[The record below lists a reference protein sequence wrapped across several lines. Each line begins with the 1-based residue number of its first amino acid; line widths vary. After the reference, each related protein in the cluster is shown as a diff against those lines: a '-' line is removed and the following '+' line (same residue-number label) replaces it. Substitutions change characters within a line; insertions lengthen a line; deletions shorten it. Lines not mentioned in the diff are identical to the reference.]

1 MSASIQN
8 YINQRLQQRKDD
20 NNFRSLKV
28 IEGMVDFTSN
38 DYIGFAQDEALA
50 AAIEAEV
57 KVHHFANGSTGS
69 RLLSGNSAYA
79 EEVEHFIADYHN
91 AEASLVF
98 NSGFTANYGLLSSL
112 PYKGDTIIYDE
123 LVHASIH
130 DGIKNSKADSLGF
143 KHNDVAALEQ
153 ALQQAK
159 GLKYVV
165 GESVYSMDGDIAPLK
180 EIAALCKQYDAGLIV
195 DEAHATGVYGNK
207 GEGLVGALDLDDACL
222 ARIHTYGKAMGVH
235 GAAIVCSNE
244 LKAFLVNYCRAFIYT
259 TSMAFH
265 SLAAIKC
272 AYQQLENAAD
282 NRERLFSL
290 IKLLRNNIQ
299 PSDKFTLI
307 EGNSPVQSIVVV
319 GNNNVKAFAQS
330 LQAQGFDVRPILTPT
345 VAKGQERIRICLHS
359 FNTEQEVLNLAEAI
373 NKL

>member
-28 IEGMVDFTSN
+28 IEDMVDFTSN
-38 DYIGFAQDEALA
+38 DYIGFAQDKALTV
-50 AAIEAEV
+50 AIEAEV
-57 KVHHFANGSTGS
+57 KQHHFANGSTGS

-79 EEVEHFIADYHN
+79 EEVECFIANYHN
-91 AEASLVF
+91 AEAALVF

-143 KHNDVAALEQ
+143 KHNDVSDLEQ

-165 GESVYSMDGDIAPLK
+165 VESVYSMDGDLAPLK
-180 EIAALCKQYDAGLIV
+180 EIAALCNQYDAGLIV
-195 DEAHATGVYGNK
+195 DEAHATGVYGNR
-207 GEGLVGALDLDDACL
+207 GEGLVGALDLEDACL

-235 GAAIVCSNE
+235 GAAIVCSND

-259 TSMAFH
+259 TFMSFH

-272 AYQQLENAAD
+272 AYKQLANAGD
-282 NRERLFSL
+282 NREHLFNL
-290 IKLLRNNIQ
+290 IKLLRSSIQ
-299 PSDKFTLI
+299 LSDKFTLI
-307 EGNSPVQSIVVV
+307 EGNSPVQSIVVA

-359 FNTEQEVLNLAEAI
+359 FNTEQEVLKLAEAI

>member
-1 MSASIQN
+1 MSSSIQN
-8 YINQRLQQRKDD
+8 YINQRLQQRKED
-20 NNFRSLKV
+20 NNFRSLRV
-28 IEGMVDFTSN
+28 VEGMVDFTSN
-38 DYIGFAQDEALA
+38 DYIGFAQDEVLT

-57 KVHHFANGSTGS
+57 KKHHFANGSTGS

-79 EEVEHFIADYHN
+79 EDVERFIANYHN

-98 NSGFTANYGLLSSL
+98 NSGFMANYGLLSSL

-143 KHNDVAALEQ
+143 KHNDVASLEQ

-165 GESVYSMDGDIAPLK
+165 VESVYSMDGDLAPLN

-195 DEAHATGVYGNK
+195 DEAHATGVYGYR
-207 GEGLVGALDLDDACL
+207 GEGLVGALDLEDACL

-235 GAAIVCSNE
+235 GAAIVCSND

-259 TSMAFH
+259 TSMSFH
-265 SLAAIKC
+265 SLASIKC
-272 AYQQLENAAD
+272 SYKNLGNAYD
-282 NRERLFSL
+282 NIEHLFRM
-290 IKLLRNNIQ
+290 IKLLRNSIQ
-299 PSDKFTLI
+299 PNDKFTLI
-307 EGNSPVQSIVVV
+307 EGNSPVQSIVIS
-319 GNNNVKAFAQS
+319 GNNNVKAFAET

-345 VAKGQERIRICLHS
+345 VAKGHERIRICLHS

>member
-1 MSASIQN
+1 MSTAIKN

-20 NNFRSLKV
+20 NNFRTLKV
-28 IEGMVDFTSN
+28 VEGMVDFTSN
-38 DYIGFAQDEALA
+38 DYIGFAQDQALT

-57 KVHHFANGSTGS
+57 KAHHFANGSTGS
-69 RLLSGNSAYA
+69 RLLSGNSRYA
-79 EEVEHFIADYHN
+79 EEVEQVIADYHH
-91 AEASLVF
+91 AEASLIF
-98 NSGFTANYGLLSSL
+98 NSGYTANYGLLSSL

-143 KHNDVAALEQ
+143 KHNDVAALERT
-153 ALQQAK
+153 LQDAK

-165 GESVYSMDGDIAPLK
+165 VESVYSMDGDVAPLK
-180 EIAALCKQYDAGLIV
+180 EIAALCRQYDAGLIV
-195 DEAHATGVYGNK
+195 DEAHATGVYGNR
-207 GEGLVGALDLDDACL
+207 GEGLVGELGIEAECL

-235 GAAIVCSNE
+235 GAAIVGNTE
-244 LKAFLVNYCRAFIYT
+244 LKQFLVNYCRAFIYT
-259 TSMAFH
+259 TSMSFH

-272 AYQQLENAAD
+272 AYQHLSTAAE

-290 IKLLRNNIQ
+290 IHLLRNNIK

-307 EGNSPVQSIVVV
+307 EGNSPVQSIVVS
-319 GNNNVKAFAQS
+319 GNNNVKAFAQN

>member
-1 MSASIQN
+1 MSSSIQN

-38 DYIGFAQDEALA
+38 DYIGFAQDEALT

-57 KVHHFANGSTGS
+57 KQHHFANGSTGS

-79 EEVEHFIADYHN
+79 EDVERFIADYHN
-91 AEASLVF
+91 TEAALVF

-130 DGIKNSKADSLGF
+130 DGIKNSKADSFGF
-143 KHNDVAALEQ
+143 KHNDVAALQQ

-159 GLKYVV
+159 GLRYVV
-165 GESVYSMDGDIAPLK
+165 VESVYSMDGDLAPLK

-195 DEAHATGVYGNK
+195 DEAHATGVYGNR
-207 GEGLVGALDLDDACL
+207 GEGLVGALGLEDACL

-259 TSMAFH
+259 TSMSFH

-272 AYQQLENAAD
+272 AYQYLANSSD
-282 NRERLFSL
+282 NREHLFGL
-290 IKLLRNNIQ
+290 IKLLRNSIK

-307 EGNSPVQSIVVV
+307 EGNSPVQSIVVA